1 MNASL
6 KDARILII
14 DDQQANVEVLEN
26 LLMVKG
32 YLHVKSVTD
41 ARKAIPAIKEIQ
53 PELILLDLMMPHLSG
68 FEVMAKMK
76 EEGLMSRFMP
86 IMVLTADV
94 SMEAKQRA
102 LAGGASDFTTK
113 PFNLVEVDLRI
124 KNLLFNVYLLS
135 QLKDQNQVLEDKV
148 AERTRDL
155 EQAKTAAE
163 ESEERYRSL
172 FNANQ
177 DCITL
182 FSIDNNEPSK
192 LISCNDAAPRLLGYT
207 RAEMLTLTIFD
218 IDVSCTPD
226 VIGGHI
232 DQLKATGQLNFETQY
247 RCKDG
252 SLKEMD
258 VKASFVHLQ
267 GQNIVM
273 KIARDISALKAQQK
287 AIQLQNEKLKEIAWA
302 QSHLVRAPLTKIMG
316 AIDLLSSN
324 PDQDKEGRQVLIQAL
339 EQSSAELDN
348 IIQDI
353 TEKSYAEGIRIS
365 KKAD

>member
-6 KDARILII
+6 KDARILIV

-26 LLMVKG
+26 LLQVKG
-32 YLHVKSVTD
+32 YTQVRSVTD
-41 ARKAIPAIKEIQ
+41 ARKAVPAIKEIQ

-68 FEVMAKMK
+68 FELMAKIK

-124 KNLLFNVYLLS
+124 KNLLYNVYLLS
-135 QLKDQNQVLEDKV
+135 QLKDQNLILEERV
-148 AERTRDL
+148 TERTRDL
-155 EQAKTAAE
+155 EMAKIAAE
-163 ESEERYRSL
+163 ESEERYRTL
-172 FNANQ
+172 FNANK

-182 FSIDNNEPSK
+182 FSITGNDPSK
-192 LISCNDAAPRLLGYT
+192 LITCNDAAPQLLGYT
-207 RAEMLTLTIFD
+207 KEEMLNLTIFD
-218 IDVSCTPD
+218 IDLSCTPE
-226 VIGGHI
+226 VIGDHI
-232 DQLKATGQLNFETQY
+232 KQLTETGQLNFETQY

-252 SLKEMD
+252 RLKEMD
-258 VKASFVHLQ
+258 VKASFVHVQ

-273 KIARDISALKAQQK
+273 KIARDISNIKTQQK

-302 QSHLVRAPLTKIMG
+302 QSHLVRAPLAKIMG
-316 AIDLLSSN
+316 AIDLLSVQ
-324 PDQDKEGRQVLIQAL
+324 PDQDSQERKELIQAL
-339 EQSSAELDN
+339 EQSSAELDC

-365 KKAD
+365 KRND

>member
-6 KDARILII
+6 KDAKILIV

-26 LLMVKG
+26 LLQVKG
-32 YLHVKSVTD
+32 YTQVSSVTD

-68 FEVMAKMK
+68 FELMAKIK
-76 EEGLMSRFMP
+76 EEGLMSRYMP

-124 KNLLFNVYLLS
+124 KNLLYNVYLLT
-135 QLKDQNQVLEDKV
+135 QLRDQNVVLEEKV

-155 EQAKTAAE
+155 ELSKNAAE

-182 FSIDNNEPSK
+182 FSISGEQPSK
-192 LISCNDAAPRLLGYT
+192 LINCNDAAASLLGYT
-207 RAEMLTLTIFD
+207 KEEMLNLTIFD
-218 IDVSCTPD
+218 IDLSCTPE
-226 VIGGHI
+226 VIGEHI
-232 DQLKATGQLNFETQY
+232 QQLSTTGQLNFETQY

-258 VKASFVHLQ
+258 VKAAFVHIQ

-273 KIARDISALKAQQK
+273 KIARDISNLKAHQK
-287 AIQLQNEKLKEIAWA
+287 AIQEQNERLKEIAWA
-302 QSHLVRAPLTKIMG
+302 QSHLVRAPLAKIMG
-316 AIDLLSSN
+316 ATELISSSN
-324 PDQDKEGRQVLIQAL
+324 LSLDTEATELLQAL
-339 EQSSAELDN
+339 QLSTKELDDV
-348 IIQDI
+348 IRQI
-353 TEKSYAEGIRIS
+353 TDKTYQ
-365 KKAD
+365 

>member
-32 YLHVKSVTD
+32 YLHIQSVTD
-41 ARKAIPAIKEIQ
+41 ARKAIPAIREIQ

-135 QLKDQNQVLEDKV
+135 QLRDQNQVLEEKV
-148 AERTRDL
+148 TARTKDL
-155 EQAKTAAE
+155 ELAKTAAE
-163 ESEERYRSL
+163 ESEERYRTL
-172 FNANQ
+172 FNANK

-182 FSIDNNEPSK
+182 FSIDQYEPSK
-192 LISCNDAAPRLLGYT
+192 FITCNDAAWAMLGYT
-207 RAEMLTLTIFD
+207 KEEMLDLTIFD
-218 IDVSCTPD
+218 VDVSCTPD
-226 VIGGHI
+226 VIGAHI
-232 DQLKATGQLNFETQY
+232 DQLTTSGQLNFETQY

-273 KIARDISALKAQQK
+273 KIARNISAIKEQQK

-302 QSHLVRAPLTKIMG
+302 QSHLVRAPLAKIMG
-316 AIDLLSSN
+316 AVDLLSSN
-324 PDQDKEGRQVLIQAL
+324 PDQDQEDRQVLIQAL
-339 EQSSAELDN
+339 EKSSAELDN
-348 IIQDI
+348 IIQEI

-365 KKAD
+365 KKAN

>member
-32 YLHVKSVTD
+32 YTQIRSVTD
-41 ARKAIPAIKEIQ
+41 ARKAIPAIKEFN
-53 PELILLDLMMPHLSG
+53 PNLLLLDLMMPHMSG
-68 FEVMAKMK
+68 FELMDKLR
-76 EEGLMSRFMP
+76 EENLMSRYMP

-94 SMEAKQRA
+94 SNEAKQRA
-102 LAGGASDFTTK
+102 LAGGATDFTTK
-113 PFNLVEVDLRI
+113 PFSLIEVDLRI
-124 KNLLFNVYLLS
+124 KNLLYSVYLLT
-135 QLKDQNQVLEDKV
+135 QLKDQNH
-148 AERTRDL
+148 DL
-155 EQAKTAAE
+155 EEKVIVRTKDLELAKNAAE

-182 FSIDNNEPSK
+182 FSIDNNYPST
-192 LISCNDAAPRLLGYT
+192 LIDCNQAAPEILGYT
-207 RAEMLTLTIFD
+207 KEEMLNLTIFD
-218 IDVSCTPD
+218 IDISCTPE
-226 VIGGHI
+226 VIGNH
-232 DQLKATGQLNFETQY
+232 LRLLTENGQLNFETHY

-273 KIARDISALKAQQK
+273 KIARDISGIKSHQK
-287 AIQLQNEKLKEIAWA
+287 AIQLQNDKLKEIAWT
-302 QSHLVRAPLTKIMG
+302 QSHLVRAPLAKIMG
-316 AIDLLSSN
+316 AIELLSNS
-324 PDQDKEGRQVLIQAL
+324 DAESEEERKALIQIL
-339 EQSSAELDN
+339 DQSSAELDK
-348 IIQDI
+348 IIREI

-365 KKAD
+365 KQTD